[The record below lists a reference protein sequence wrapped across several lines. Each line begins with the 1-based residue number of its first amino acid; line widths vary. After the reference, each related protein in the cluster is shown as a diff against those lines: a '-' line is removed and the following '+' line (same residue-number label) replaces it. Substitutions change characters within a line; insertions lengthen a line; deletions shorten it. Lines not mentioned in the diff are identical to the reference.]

1 LELEARSTEGASMMR
16 RIIAT
21 SLKFRRLVIVFAAG
35 MVVFAIVQL
44 PGQAVDQL
52 PEFGPTMVEVRTEA
66 LGLSATEVEQL
77 ITVPLEQDLL
87 NGVAFVDAIHSQ
99 SLPGLSSVVMTFEP
113 GTPLLDARQVVQER
127 VSEAAVALPGV
138 SAPPQMLQPYSSTSR
153 VLTIRL
159 SSADLTP
166 IRMSELA
173 KWNIAPRL
181 LGVEGVANVSIWG
194 FRDRQ
199 LQVLVDPEVLRA
211 AGITLQQIVNT
222 TGNSLWV
229 SPLTFLEA
237 STPGTAG
244 FIDTPNQR
252 IGIRHE
258 LPIQDAGD
266 LAEIPIE
273 DDEGNAVLRNGRT
286 VRLGDVTTLV
296 EDHQP
301 LIGDAVFADG
311 VPGLML
317 VVEKFPD
324 ANTVEVTRGV
334 EEALDA
340 LRPGLHGMTIDTSL
354 FRPAD
359 DVESSA
365 RNVAFALAVGGL
377 LLLVALGFLLSEWR
391 SIVVAAGAIAASLA
405 AAGTLAVVRGVTLNL
420 MVVGGLV
427 MALGVV
433 IGDAVGDARAIA
445 VRLRARRADDTGLP
459 IWRAVLD
466 ASTAVRSSLLFA
478 TLIIVATVLPG
489 FFLDGQAGTFL
500 PPILVSYLM
509 VVALSMAVALIVT
522 PGLALMLLPGAGAE
536 SPLVRWVRARHASAL
551 SRAVHRPRWAYGAM
565 GGLLV
570 VGLATL
576 PFLGD
581 AQPVRLR
588 NSDLLIMWDAPP
600 GTSLPAMSRVTSE
613 AVQRLSDV
621 PGVGTVSAHV
631 GRAVHSD
638 QIVNV
643 NSGEIWLA
651 LDGSTDQDVTLAAI
665 DRVLASYPDLSHRLT
680 TYADQRISDVLE
692 GRDRD
697 VVVRIY
703 GASHDV
709 LMAKAEEIRAELG
722 GIDGIARPQVETTPT
737 EPTLEVE
744 VDLGRAQRFGVKPG
758 DVRRASAILLSGL
771 AVGNLF
777 QEQKVF
783 DVVVW
788 GKPDIRRSVEDVG
801 QLLIDTPSG
810 DHVRLRDVAAVRLVE
825 NPTVL
830 RHEAVSNYLD
840 VSADIAGRDAG
851 AVLDDVR
858 SALAGVEFPL
868 EHHAELRGSLV
879 SDRASSV
886 PAVAITALIA
896 IFLVLQAAFSSWRLA
911 ILVVATLPIAAVGG
925 LAAAAIGL
933 GGIGLGAF
941 AGVLAVVGLAAR
953 GGVLLVREYQHLERV
968 EGETFGDELVLHG
981 AQERL
986 VPTLVS
992 AVGTIL
998 ALLPLV
1004 VVGDVAGVEI
1014 ARPLAIVVVGGAVTA
1029 AAVTLFVLPLLYRMH
1044 GPVTT
1049 RDTVPEDLIVLP
1061 EAPAQIE
1068 PATGG

>member
-1 LELEARSTEGASMMR
+1 MMR
-16 RIIAT
+16 RIIAS
-21 SLKFRRLVIVFAAG
+21 SLKFRRLVIVVASG
-35 MVVFAIVQL
+35 LVVFAAVQL
-44 PGQAVDQL
+44 PRQAVDQL

-87 NGVAFVDAIHSQ
+87 NGVAFVDEIHSQ

-138 SAPPQMLQPYSSTSR
+138 SAPPRMLQPYSSTSR
-153 VLTIRL
+153 VLTVRL
-159 SSADLTP
+159 SSDDLTP
-166 IRMSELA
+166 IRISELA

-181 LGVEGVANVSIWG
+181 LGVEGVANVSVWG

-199 LQVLVDPEVLRA
+199 LQVLVDPEVLRR

-258 LPIQDAGD
+258 LPIQDAAD
-266 LAEIPIE
+266 LAQIPIE
-273 DDEGNAVLRNGRT
+273 DDEGNAVFRNGRP

-334 EEALDA
+334 EDALDA
-340 LRPGLHGMTIDTSL
+340 LRPGLQGMAIDTSL

-359 DVESSA
+359 DVESST
-365 RNVAFALAVGGL
+365 RNVAIALAVGGVL
-377 LLLVALGFLLSEWR
+377 LLLALGLLFFDWR
-391 SIVVAAGAIAASLA
+391 STVIAAGAIATSLA
-405 AAGTLAVVRGVTLNL
+405 AAGALVVARGVTLNL

-433 IGDAVGDARAIA
+433 IGDAVVDARAIA
-445 VRLRARRADDTGLP
+445 ARLRARQGDDTGLP
-459 IWRAVLD
+459 AWRAVLD

-489 FFLDGQAGTFL
+489 FFLDGQGGAFL
-500 PPILVSYLM
+500 PPILVSYLL
-509 VVALSMAVALIVT
+509 VIGVSMAVALIVT
-522 PGLALMLLPGAGAE
+522 PGLALMVGGGASTG
-536 SPLVRWVRARHASAL
+536 SPLIRWVPARHASSL
-551 SRAVHRPRWAYGAM
+551 TRAVHRPRWAYGAM
-565 GGLLV
+565 GALVVIGLL
-570 VGLATL
+570 TL

-581 AQPVRLR
+581 ARELRLR
-588 NSDLLIMWDAPP
+588 NSDVLIRWDAAP
-600 GTSLPAMSRVTSE
+600 GTSLQAMTGVTSD
-613 AVQRLSDV
+613 AVERLGAV

-638 QIVNV
+638 QLVNV

-651 LDGSTDQDVTLAAI
+651 LDGSSEQDATLAAI
-665 DRVLASYPDLSHRLT
+665 DGVLASYPALSHRLT
-680 TYADQRISDVLE
+680 TYADQRITDVLE

-697 VVVRIY
+697 VVVRVY
-703 GASHDV
+703 GADHDV
-709 LMAKAEEIRAELG
+709 LRAKAEEIRSELR
-722 GIDGIARPQVETTPT
+722 GIEGIARPHVETTPS
-737 EPTLEVE
+737 EPTIEVE

-788 GKPDIRRSVEDVG
+788 GEPDIRRSVEDVG

-810 DHVRLRDVAAVRLVE
+810 DHVRLRDVADVRVVDE
-825 NPTVL
+825 PTVL
-830 RHEAVSNYLD
+830 RHEAVSNYVD

-851 AVLDDVR
+851 AVLADVR
-858 SALAGVEFPL
+858 SALGGVEFPL
-868 EHHAELRGSLV
+868 EHHAELRGSAV
-879 SDRASSV
+879 NEGMSSV
-886 PAVAITALIA
+886 PAVAITAAIA
-896 IFLVLQAAFSSWRLA
+896 IFLLLQAAFTSWRLA
-911 ILVVATLPIAAVGG
+911 IIIAATLPVAAVGG
-925 LAAAAIGL
+925 LVAAAIGL
-933 GGIGLGAF
+933 DGIGLGAF
-941 AGVLAVVGLAAR
+941 AGLLAVVGIAAR
-953 GGVLLVREYQHLERV
+953 SGVLLVRGYQDLERV
-968 EGETFGDELVLHG
+968 GGQAFGDELVLQG
-981 AQERL
+981 TQEGL
-986 VPTLVS
+986 IPTLVT
-992 AVGTIL
+992 AVGTIV
-998 ALLPLV
+998 ALLPLAV
-1004 VVGDVAGVEI
+1004 MGDVAGLEI
-1014 ARPLAIVVVGGAVTA
+1014 ARPLAIVVIGGTVTT
-1029 AAVTLFVLPLLYRMH
+1029 AAVTLFVLPVLYRLH
-1044 GPVTT
+1044 GLMTA
-1049 RDTVPEDLIVLP
+1049 RDTVADDLIVLP
-1061 EAPAQIE
+1061 ETAVQVE
-1068 PATGG
+1068 PATGA